1 MCIVNQLPHKREGF
15 KMKKWYD
22 YLTDAKQIDELNNSM
37 SELARSEHKE
47 LSDYSQGEYVAT
59 AKNLLDIMEDWEGQC
74 DGRKLRKQRRLPTAA
89 MAFRSKQSMMM
100 RSVN

>member
-1 MCIVNQLPHKREGF
+1 
-15 KMKKWYD
+15 MKKWYD

-59 AKNLLDIMEDWEGQC
+59 AKNLLDIMEDWESQC
-74 DGRKLRKQRRLPTAA
+74 DGRKLRKQRRLLKEYIEKYEIKNPEE
-89 MAFRSKQSMMM
+89 SINEWLKQTMS
-100 RSVN
+100 

>member
-1 MCIVNQLPHKREGF
+1 
-15 KMKKWYD
+15 MKKWYD

-59 AKNLLDIMEDWEGQC
+59 AKNLFDIMEDWEGQC
-74 DGRKLRKQRRLPTAA
+74 DGRKLRKQRRLLKEYIEKYEIKNPEE
-89 MAFRSKQSMMM
+89 SINEWLKQTMS
-100 RSVN
+100 